1 MPCGRWLPGCVT
13 SPRKLFQSKQRE
25 KYDRKERRELIEKF
39 WRTLCA
45 LRLSDGAINMNQWT
59 IEVGDNDFET
69 AVLQRSK
76 EVPVLVDFWAPWCG
90 PCRVLGPVLEKLV
103 EEYSGEFLLAK
114 INVDDNPSVAAA
126 FGIQGIPAVKLFRD
140 GDIASEFTGALP
152 EAMVRE
158 FLSRFLPSAADKQA
172 LQAAE
177 LEKDGKITEAK
188 TLYQAILQ
196 SEPNHAKALL
206 GIGRLLT
213 NEGDDQAGLNHLEKI
228 PFGADERKE
237 ADRLI
242 ARLKLQSGSGQ
253 DTSALRA
260 KLKSDPNNL
269 EARCELAQALAG
281 NEKYEEA
288 LAEFLA
294 IVKADRSFR
303 DDAARKAMIQ
313 IFEVLGSDHPLT
325 EKYRSDLAKVL
336 FS

>member
-1 MPCGRWLPGCVT
+1 ML
-13 SPRKLFQSKQRE
+13 
-25 KYDRKERRELIEKF
+25 
-39 WRTLCA
+39 
-45 LRLSDGAINMNQWT
+45 MNQWT
-59 IEVGDNDFET
+59 IEVGDDDFET
-69 AVLQRSK
+69 AVLRRSK

-90 PCRVLGPVLEKLV
+90 PCRVLGPVLERLA
-103 EEYSGEFLLAK
+103 EEYAGEFLLAK
-114 INVDDNPSVAAA
+114 INVDDNPSVAAT

-140 GDIASEFTGALP
+140 GAVASEFTGALP

-177 LEKDGKITEAK
+177 LEKEGKIAEAK
-188 TLYQAILQ
+188 TQYQAILQ

-213 NEGDDQAGLNHLEKI
+213 NEGDDQAALNHLEKV
-228 PFGADERKE
+228 PLVADERKE

-242 ARLKLQSGSGQ
+242 ARLKLQRGSSQ
-253 DTSALRA
+253 DESALRA
-260 KLKSDPNNL
+260 RLKSEPNNL
-269 EARCELAQALAG
+269 EARFELAQALAG
-281 NEKYEEA
+281 KEKYEEA
-288 LAEFLA
+288 LGEFLA

-303 DDAARKAMIQ
+303 DDGARKAIIQ

-325 EKYRSDLAKVL
+325 ERYRSELAKVL